1 EVTFEDFVELIGA
14 LESCSG
20 RKSRTSIISRFIRDG
35 PNGSLHQ
42 DTALILKLLMPKSFH
57 RKFNVHDK
65 QLVKYFSEIFDA
77 DKEAM
82 LEDLDKGDVGMTLYN
97 FFGKSSAIRPVT
109 KSWVSLKQVDK
120 WLDELSSTSGDSGRM
135 TFLTK
140 CTKLL
145 TAEDFLVFIRLIKKD
160 LRIGVG
166 SGQVFARFF
175 NYFKISESKLDALG
189 PQAYSA
195 FQVSQDLEVVVEK
208 ARTSSASKGRRLRR
222 SDFSVSIK
230 LMTPVKPMLAEP
242 GRSADAI
249 ISKTSTLSDA
259 LVEIKYDGERVQVH
273 KQGNRFVF
281 YSRSLKPVELSKV
294 EHLKVYILK
303 AFPTAVDLILDS
315 EILLLDTKTQKP
327 LPFGTLGV
335 HKRRGFIDATVCLF
349 VFDCLYINGRSLLLQ
364 PMHKRREILEQN
376 MTVVPNRVLLSE
388 KHEVKTKRDL
398 NELLARIFAEGL
410 EGLVVK
416 PKNSV
421 YEPGKRHWIKIKK
434 DYLGQGAMADS
445 ADLIVLGAYYGKGRR
460 GGLMSVYLMGAY
472 DPATEKFC
480 TVTKVGSGFKDDA
493 LLRLHIGQMIK
504 ISKDYS
510 KVPKWLN
517 VSRSLV
523 PDFVVK
529 DPKKSSVWEITG
541 AEFSRAGAHTAGAS
555 VTQGGISIRF
565 PRITRQRPDKT
576 WREATDVPR
585 LEALLSASHSQSDW
599 SRWLDVISRPSNQ
612 TASRDALKRILEG
625 EDEDSKMKE
634 FVKKPCLKRI
644 RDSYPFNYLR
654 SVLEGFVI
662 QVPKTLIDDSSF
674 NLLYRRMVACGAVVV
689 GDGLRHSMMTATH
702 AIVWPGGT
710 QSPPSDN
717 LTPLTVEWL
726 DKSINEN
733 VLQPLPAK
741 CPCII

>member
-1 EVTFEDFVELIGA
+1 MLPNNKGADAKVTFGDFVELIDA
-14 LESCSG
+14 LEGCGG

-42 DTALILKLLMPKSFH
+42 DAALVLKLLIPKCFH
-57 RKFNVHDK
+57 RKFHVQDK
-65 QLVKYFSEIFDA
+65 QLVKYFSEIFDI
-77 DKEAM
+77 DREIM
-82 LEDLDKGDVGMTLYN
+82 LEDLEKGDVGATLYT
-97 FFGKSSAIRPVT
+97 FFQKSDAVRPLT
-109 KSWVSLKQVDK
+109 KSKVSLKEVDG
-120 WLDELSSTSGDSGRM
+120 WLDELSNASGDSDRI
-135 TFLTK
+135 TILRK
-140 CTKLL
+140 CTKLC

-160 LRIGVG
+160 LRIDVG
-166 SGQVFARFF
+166 SKQV
-175 NYFKISESKLDALG
+175 LDALG

-195 FQVSQDLEVVVEK
+195 FQTSQNLDIIVEK
-208 ARTSSASKGRRLRR
+208 ARIPPDSKKRRLRR
-222 SDFSVSIK
+222 FDLSVSIK

-242 GRSADAI
+242 GRSVDAI
-249 ISKTSTLSDA
+249 ISKTSALGDA

-273 KQGNRFVF
+273 KQGNRFVY
-281 YSRSLKPVELSKV
+281 YSRSLKPVQLSKV
-294 EHLKVYILK
+294 EHLKEYVPK
-303 AFPTAVDLILDS
+303 AFPTATDLILDS

-335 HKRRGFIDATVCLF
+335 RKRQGFVDATVCLF
-349 VFDCLYINGRSLLLQ
+349 VFDCLYINGRSLLLE
-364 PMHKRREILEQN
+364 PMYKRREILEQN
-376 MTVVPNRVLLSE
+376 MIAVPNRVLLSE
-388 KHEVKTKRDL
+388 KHEVKTKREL

-445 ADLIVLGAYYGKGRR
+445 ADLLVLGAYYGKGRR

-480 TVTKVGSGFKDDA
+480 TVTKVASGFKDDA
-493 LLRLHIGQMIK
+493 LLRLHKQGQMIK

-555 VTQGGISIRF
+555 ATQEGISIRF
-565 PRITRQRPDKT
+565 PRLTRQRPDKT

-612 TASRDALKRILEG
+612 MSSKDALKRALEE
-625 EDEDSKMKE
+625 EDDDSKVKE
-634 FVKKPCLKRI
+634 AVKKPCLKRI

-654 SVLEGFVI
+654 PLLEGFVI
-662 QVPKTLIDDSSF
+662 RAPKALIDDASF
-674 NLLYRRMVACGAVVV
+674 DLLHRRMVACGAVVI
-689 GDGLRHSMMTATH
+689 GDGLRQSMMSATH
-702 AIVWPGGT
+702 AIVWPDGT
-710 QSPPSDN
+710 QSSPPPGN

-733 VLQPLPAK
+733 LLQPLPVK
-741 CPCII
+741 CP

>member
-1 EVTFEDFVELIGA
+1 MDRMVVSNILLISFN
-14 LESCSG
+14 L
-20 RKSRTSIISRFIRDG
+20 
-35 PNGSLHQ
+35 GSLHQ

-82 LEDLDKGDVGMTLYN
+82 LEDLDKGDIGMTLYN
-97 FFGKSSAIRPVT
+97 FFGKSSAIRPLT
-109 KSWVSLKQVDK
+109 ESWVSLKQVDK
-120 WLDELSSTSGDSGRM
+120 WLDELSNTSGDSGRM

-145 TAEDFLVFIRLIKKD
+145 TTKDFLVFIRLIKKD

-166 SGQVFARFF
+166 SGQV
-175 NYFKISESKLDALG
+175 LDALG

-249 ISKTSTLSDA
+249 ISKTSMLGDA

-294 EHLKVYILK
+294 EHLKVYIPK

-335 HKRRGFIDATVCLF
+335 HKRRGFVDATVCLF
-349 VFDCLYINGRSLLLQ
+349 VFDCLYINGRSLLLE
-364 PMHKRREILEQN
+364 PMYKRREILEKN

-445 ADLIVLGAYYGKGRR
+445 ADLIFLGAYYGKGRR
-460 GGLMSVYLMGAY
+460 GGLISVYLMGAY

-493 LLRLHIGQMIK
+493 LSRLHIGQMIK
-504 ISKDYS
+504 ISKVFFLVDGCYLLSTDRLQDYVHVQRSDLWDYS

-541 AEFSRAGAHTAGAS
+541 AEFSRAGTHTAGAS
-555 VTQGGISIRF
+555 ATHEGISIRF

-625 EDEDSKMKE
+625 EDEDSKIKGS
-634 FVKKPCLKRI
+634 VKKPCLKRI

-654 SVLEGFVI
+654 PVLEGFVI

-689 GDGLRHSMMTATH
+689 GDGLRHSMMPATH

-710 QSPPSDN
+710 QSPPSVSV
-717 LTPLTVEWL
+717 TSTFY
-726 DKSINEN
+726 
-733 VLQPLPAK
+733 LQAN
-741 CPCII
+741 